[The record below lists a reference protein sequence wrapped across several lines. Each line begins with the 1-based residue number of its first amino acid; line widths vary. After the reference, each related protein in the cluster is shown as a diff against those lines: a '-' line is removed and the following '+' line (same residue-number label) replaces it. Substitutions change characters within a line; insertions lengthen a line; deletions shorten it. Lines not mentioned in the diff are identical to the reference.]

1 MGPSRSHG
9 ASIRSCRNAARKV
22 VVFQRRCGT
31 LAVSLRPRGAHP
43 RSGAILVL
51 VHVSSMKTRRSGS
64 MRARYF
70 VHCARRRA
78 TSGRSRSPATRLFFE
93 AQLLGMDELPDRA
106 IIDLEAALGELGHQP
121 AQSEVAL
128 LDPLQKPT
136 SVLARNLL
144 RLVPAHLAR
153 RYAAGL
159 AHALD
164 PVNGGTD
171 PNSELLRRPIARHAA
186 GLNRG
191 NHPLAKVNRVRS
203 AHPCW
208 PPSQPAW

>member
-70 VHCARRRA
+70 VHWARRRA
-78 TSGRSRSPATRLFFE
+78 TSGRSRSPAATLFFE
-93 AQLLGMDELPDRA
+93 AQLLGMHEVPHRVVVDLQAATGKFGNQTAYGEIAVPDPLRQPDCVVSRNRLWLVTA
-106 IIDLEAALGELGHQP
+106 HLARLNAAG
-121 AQSEVAL
+121 L
-128 LDPLQKPT
+128 LDPLHPADGSADRHPK
-136 SVLARNLL
+136 LL
-144 RLVPAHLAR
+144 
-153 RYAAGL
+153 G
-159 AHALD
+159 
-164 PVNGGTD
+164 
-171 PNSELLRRPIARHAA
+171 SPIARHPA
-186 GLNRG
+186 LDRG
-191 NHPLAKVNRVRS
+191 HDALTEIQRIRL

-208 PPSQPAW
+208 PPIQPAW